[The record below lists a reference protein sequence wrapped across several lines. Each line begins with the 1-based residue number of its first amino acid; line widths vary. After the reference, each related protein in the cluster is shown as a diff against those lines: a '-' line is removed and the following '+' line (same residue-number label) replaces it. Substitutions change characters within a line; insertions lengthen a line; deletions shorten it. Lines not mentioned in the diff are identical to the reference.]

1 MSGKKFDL
9 LLNLKVEDYL
19 VFPTLWVYNKFQ
31 YSTTQDYGDF
41 RRKKP
46 LKWGIWVEYEN
57 MLSTTHKKGDLMGS
71 IKGFFVY
78 YPKPTKFP
86 VYSGFISNLLGSN
99 VKFYKILPN

>member
-1 MSGKKFDL
+1 
-9 LLNLKVEDYL
+9 
-19 VFPTLWVYNKFQ
+19 
-31 YSTTQDYGDF
+31 
-41 RRKKP
+41 
-46 LKWGIWVEYEN
+46 
-57 MLSTTHKKGDLMGS
+57 MLSTTHKKGDRMGS